1 MNKPILV
8 YRGKYVESTHNIHIA
23 VVNKEGRLLYS
34 YGNPNRM
41 TFPRSS
47 MKPFQAIPLLE
58 TGAADT
64 YSYSN
69 AEIAIACASHAGES
83 FHRETIL
90 QLLERLGIKEDHLQ
104 CGTHTPWNLTSY
116 KELLRNGGDVTP
128 VYSNCSGK
136 HTGMLATAIHMKED
150 IANYREV
157 EHPHQQRIL
166 EAIEEICDF
175 PKEKINLSVDGC
187 GVPVHQL
194 PLYHVA
200 LGYARLASPDSI
212 KSEKRIKIVKRIRDS
227 MMEFPEMVGGTS
239 RFDTDLMNAYQGRIV
254 SKAGA
259 EAVQCMGLVKEGI
272 GIAIKVEDG
281 GTRAVNVAA
290 MEVLSQLGYK
300 EEGIF
305 TDLEKYVHTPVLN
318 ARKEKIGEIRANF
331 NLERAYQ
338 LKNNDTKE

>member
-1 MNKPILV
+1 MKKPILV
-8 YRGKYVESTHNIHIA
+8 YRGQFVESSHNIHVA

-34 YGNPNRM
+34 YGDPDRL

-58 TGAADT
+58 TGAADSF
-64 YSYSN
+64 SYSN
-69 AEIAIACASHAGES
+69 PEIAIACASHAGES

-90 QLLERLGIKEDHLQ
+90 QLLKRLGIQEDHLQ

-116 KELLRNGGDVTP
+116 KELLRNGEDVTP
-128 VYSNCSGK
+128 VFSNCSGK

-150 IANYREV
+150 ISTYREV
-157 EHPHQQRIL
+157 VHPHQQRIL
-166 EAIEEICDF
+166 EAIEDICDF
-175 PKEKINLSVDGC
+175 PKENIKLSVDGC

-212 KSEKRIKIVKRIRDS
+212 KTVERKHIVKRIRDS

-239 RFDTDLMNAYQGRIV
+239 RFDTDLMKAYQGRIV

-259 EAVQCMGLVKEGI
+259 EAVQCIGLVEEGI

-281 GTRAVNVAA
+281 GARAVNVAA
-290 MEVLSQLGYK
+290 MEVLNQLGYK
-300 EEGIF
+300 EESIF
-305 TDLEKYVHTPVLN
+305 TALDRYVHAPVLN

-331 NLERAYQ
+331 QLEKGMP
-338 LKNNDTKE
+338 LEK